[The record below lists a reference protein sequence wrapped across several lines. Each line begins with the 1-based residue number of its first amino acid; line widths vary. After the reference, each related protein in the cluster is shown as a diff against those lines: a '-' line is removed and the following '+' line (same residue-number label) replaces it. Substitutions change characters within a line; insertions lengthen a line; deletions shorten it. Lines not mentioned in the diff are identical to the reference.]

1 MWLNRLLNRKHLK
14 GYIKSKKEKEKKVLI
29 EYFIDMNSAWHMF
42 VTKALKE
49 I

>member
-1 MWLNRLLNRKHLK
+1 MLTWLNRLLNRKHLK
-14 GYIKSKKEKEKKVLI
+14 GYIKSKGKKKKKKELI
-29 EYFIDMNSAWHMF
+29 EYFSDMF